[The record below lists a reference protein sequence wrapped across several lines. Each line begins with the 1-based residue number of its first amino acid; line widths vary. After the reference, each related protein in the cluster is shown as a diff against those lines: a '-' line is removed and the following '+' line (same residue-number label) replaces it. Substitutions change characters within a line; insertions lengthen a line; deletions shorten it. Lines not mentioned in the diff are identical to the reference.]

1 MTCSC
6 SRPKA
11 RWRRSSPAPDFE
23 KLLIN
28 TDESGVDGGQ
38 EEGESTLIRESNRMV
53 ASTLSLVKNS
63 KTPVAI
69 STTLMQR
76 LTESDVKR
84 LTTDRNVPEVLRLS
98 AKKRLS
104 SSQH

>member
-1 MTCSC
+1 
-6 SRPKA
+6 
-11 RWRRSSPAPDFE
+11 
-23 KLLIN
+23 
-28 TDESGVDGGQ
+28 VDGGQ

-53 ASTLSLVKNS
+53 AATLSLVKNS